1 MIEDEYAYAL
11 FEIGKEKN
19 KLDVFDECFMV
30 LSKTINT
37 DNFLS
42 ILASASVDKN
52 VKKEMISKV
61 YKSLDED
68 FRYFL
73 YVIID
78 HNRFNYLSKIIDSYK
93 KLVLEESNSLNATV
107 FSAYKLNDKALKS
120 IEARIKEKYKGKKI
134 VITNVIDETLIGG
147 VKVEV
152 NNEALDLSLKEF
164 LNRLKDSI

>member
-30 LSKTINT
+30 LSKTIKT

-42 ILASASVDKN
+42 ILANASVDKN

-78 HNRFNYLSKIIDSYK
+78 HNRMNYLSKIIEAYK
-93 KLVLEESNSLNATV
+93 KLVLEESSSLKATV
-107 FSAYKLNDKALKS
+107 FSTYKLNDRTLKV
-120 IEARIKEKYKGKKI
+120 IEGRLKERYKGKQI

-147 VKVEV
+147 IKVEV
-152 NNEALDLSLKEF
+152 NNEALDLSLKEY